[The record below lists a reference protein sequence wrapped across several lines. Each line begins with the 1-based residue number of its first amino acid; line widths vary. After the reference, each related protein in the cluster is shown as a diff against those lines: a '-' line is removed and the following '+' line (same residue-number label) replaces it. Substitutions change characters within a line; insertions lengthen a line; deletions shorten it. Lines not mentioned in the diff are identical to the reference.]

1 MTAPVFRAVG
11 AGALLA
17 DFGDVIDEALFA
29 RVVALDR
36 AVAAAPPVGLV
47 ETVPAY
53 TSLLFVFDPLVTDHV
68 AVEAHAARLIAPGG
82 DFTGAHTHE
91 VPVCYEGDAAPDLA
105 AVAEWLGMSGEAVI
119 AAHLAGEYRVFMY
132 GFAPGYAYLGGVP
145 EALHLP
151 RKAVAVRGYPVGS
164 VMVAGPQC
172 LITTLPMPTGWWVIG
187 RTPLRVLDAGAG
199 RPFLFEPGDQVRFTR
214 VRAEALV

>member
-1 MTAPVFRAVG
+1 MTAPIFRAVG

-17 DFGDVIDEALFA
+17 DFGTEIDEALFA

-36 AVAAAPPVGLV
+36 AITADPPAGLV

-53 TSLLFVFDPLVTDHV
+53 TSLLLVFDPLVTDHA
-68 AVEAHAARLIAPGG
+68 AVEAHAAALVLAAA
-82 DFTGAHTHE
+82 DLAEATVHE
-91 VPVCYEGDAAPDLA
+91 VPVCYEGEAAPDLA
-105 AVAEWLGMSGEAVI
+105 AVAERLGMSAEAVI
-119 AAHLAGEYRVFMY
+119 AAHLAGDYRVFMY

-151 RKAVAVRGYPVGS
+151 RKAAAVRGHPVGS

-187 RTPLRVLDAGAG
+187 RTPIRVLDAEAE
-199 RPFLFEPGDQVRFTR
+199 RPFLFEPGDRVRFTR
-214 VRAEALV
+214 VRAEALA